1 VLTDVILFLTVIIP
15 FPSLSFVIAP
25 LLLKGRTPIG
35 GPLRYARELALIAE
49 TNNRDNERLSNREKP
64 DPT

>member
-35 GPLRYARELALIAE
+35 GPLRYARELALIAGTYNQDSE
-49 TNNRDNERLSNREKP
+49 WLSSQAKS
-64 DPT
+64 